1 MVGERDVRARRAAYE
16 EELGRLDAEIAA
28 TRLRVRMGSDDWR
41 EQLERAA
48 ALAERRRHLGAQVQ
62 ALRWVLLEEAS

>member
-1 MVGERDVRARRAAYE
+1 MVGERDVRARRDAYA
-16 EELGRLDAEIAA
+16 EELVRLDAEIVA
-28 TRLRVRMGSDDWR
+28 TRLRVRMGTGDWR

-62 ALRWVLLEEAS
+62 ALRWAPLEEAS